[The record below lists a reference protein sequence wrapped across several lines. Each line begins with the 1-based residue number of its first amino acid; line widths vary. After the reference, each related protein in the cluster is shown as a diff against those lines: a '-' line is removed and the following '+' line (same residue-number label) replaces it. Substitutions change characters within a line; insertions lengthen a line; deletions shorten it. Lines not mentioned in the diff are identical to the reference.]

1 MIWHQYD
8 LLFIFTLVLV
18 ATHLPD
24 FIVIVNRWT
33 FLYSTLYLPQV
44 TSSHLPVTTKVHALP
59 STECVLYAICL
70 GGIIQLNTYSLMN
83 SMQKQK
89 DMTLKDDSPGW

>member
-8 LLFIFTLVLV
+8 LLLIFTLVLV

-24 FIVIVNRWT
+24 FIVIVSRWA

-44 TSSHLPVTTKVHALP
+44 TSHLPVTTKVHALP
-59 STECVLYAICL
+59 FTECFLYAMCL
-70 GGIIQLNTYSLMN
+70 GGIIQLNTYNLMN
-83 SMQKQK
+83 SMKRQK
-89 DMTLKDDSPGW
+89 DMTLNDELPGR